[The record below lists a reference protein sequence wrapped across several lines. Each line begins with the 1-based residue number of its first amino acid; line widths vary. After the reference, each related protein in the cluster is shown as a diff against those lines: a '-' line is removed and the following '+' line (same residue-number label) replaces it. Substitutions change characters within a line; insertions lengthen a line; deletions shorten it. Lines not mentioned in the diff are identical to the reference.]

1 VKDFKSFSFLKN
13 SSLENQELL
22 TSPKLEELLF
32 HQWENYQSI
41 KTKELTPDFNS
52 IYSGIEKKAFVDSTL
67 LPEYTL
73 SQNTTKTTL
82 GKSTSKSNFFSLKWY
97 LSVAAILSGFLI
109 GGNYLARFYGIN
121 FFTRAQSIVVSADKG
136 QRTVC
141 SLPDGTKVWL
151 NSDSKLEYPKQFSKK
166 CRRVKL
172 TGEAYFDV
180 VKNPKQPFIVEASFI
195 SIKVLGTKFNVKS
208 YPKEKTIET
217 TLESG
222 SVSLQ
227 KIDAKHNSTPVIIKP
242 QQKATFSI
250 DHQDFKLESVN
261 SELLTSWK
269 DGKLIFDNELIN
281 EVALKIERHYGL
293 KVNVSNCK
301 PDDRITLTV
310 KEETIEEVLR
320 LIQLTTPVNF
330 TVENFD
336 GTGKRTFIY
345 RNDQKLFPPR

>member
-1 VKDFKSFSFLKN
+1 MKDFKSFSFLKN
-13 SSLENQELL
+13 SSLENQGLL

-32 HQWENYQSI
+32 HQWENYQTV
-41 KTKELTPDFNS
+41 KNHEVNPDFNS
-52 IYSGIEKKAFVDSTL
+52 IYSGIEEKAFGDQILQT
-67 LPEYTL
+67 EYTL

-82 GKSTSKSNFFSLKWY
+82 SKSTSKSNFFSLKWY
-97 LSVAAILSGFLI
+97 LSVAAIFSGILL

-121 FFTRAQSIVVSADKG
+121 FFTNNQSIVVSADKG
-136 QRTVC
+136 QRIVC

-151 NSDSKLEYPKQFSKK
+151 NSDSKLEYPKQFAKK
-166 CRRVKL
+166 SRRVKL

-180 VKNPKQPFIVEASFI
+180 VKNPIQPFIVEASLI

-208 YPKEKTIET
+208 YPREKTIET

-227 KIDAKHNSTPVIIKP
+227 QIGAGSSAKPVIIKP
-242 QQKATFSI
+242 QQKATYSI
-250 DHQDFKLESVN
+250 DHQEFKLESVN
-261 SELLTSWK
+261 SDLLTSWK

-281 EVALKIERHYGL
+281 EVALKIERHFGL
-293 KVNVSNCK
+293 KVDVSNCK

-310 KEETIEEVLR
+310 KEETIDEVLR

-330 TVENFD
+330 RVENFD
-336 GTGKRTFIY
+336 GTGKRSFLY